1 MPGIAAVLAVGRAS
15 DGDGGRSPE
24 DSCPPKQNWFTGDVE
39 LFTDWH
45 TWQRAEPELRRLLPA
60 STCDAVGDAVTFAL
74 RYHGDQ
80 KRPTGAPYAEH
91 LLEALE
97 VLVRGAGV
105 SDPDVL
111 CAAVLHDVVEDTPC
125 TIDDVRAAFGDRV
138 ADMVGWVTKP
148 DAGRRRRQE
157 GGQGGLPEAPGG
169 RAGRRDPRQAGRPG
183 VQRADAAQPPRRRS
197 SGSTTRR
204 PSATSCRWPR
214 HAAGGPS
221 GTRAGRRPIEISPS
235 ARPRPPA
242 ARPAPRAARWPARP
256 GR

>member
-1 MPGIAAVLAVGRAS
+1 
-15 DGDGGRSPE
+15 
-24 DSCPPKQNWFTGDVE
+24 VE

-45 TWQRAEPELRRLLPA
+45 TWQQTEPELRRLLPA

-74 RYHGDQ
+74 RFHGDQ

-125 TIDDVRAAFGDRV
+125 TIGGVRAAFGDRV

-148 DAGRRRRQE
+148 DAEE
-157 GGQGGLPEAPGG
+157 GADKKAVKEAYLE
-169 RAGRRDPRQAGRPG
+169 RL
-183 VQRADAAQPPRRRS
+183 ADAPDDAIVVKLADRASNVQTLRNLHPEKQREYYAQTVAYILPL
-197 SGSTTRR
+197 
-204 PSATSCRWPR
+204 
-214 HAAGGPS
+214 AAS
-221 GTRAGRRPIEISPS
+221 RAWWALWYASWEEAHRDL
-235 ARPRPPA
+235 A
-242 ARPAPRAARWPARP
+242 
-256 GR
+256 